1 MKYLSPFNS
10 RYGITPPSGH
20 SFTNLEKE
28 FKNLFGSLP
37 SLFDLGSEWIPEA
50 GCRSLSPRWYEND
63 DSFVVQI
70 ELPGIEPQDVSLEV
84 GDNALRLSAAR
95 KTRSSKDDSKSTLAY
110 KQSFSIPDGVDTDK
124 VEAGYEDGVLSVTF
138 PKTEVL
144 KPRQIK
150 IS

>member
-28 FKNLFGSLP
+28 FEKLFGSLP
-37 SLFDLGSEWIPEA
+37 SLFDVGSEWIPEA
-50 GCRSLSPRWYEND
+50 EGRSLSPRWYEND
-63 DSFVVQI
+63 DSFVVQL
-70 ELPGIEPQDVSLEV
+70 ELPGIEPKDVSLEV
-84 GDNALRLSAAR
+84 GDNALRLSAER
-95 KTRSSKDDSKSTLAY
+95 KTRSSKDDSESTLSY
-110 KQSFSIPDGVDTDK
+110 KQSFAIPGGVDTDK

>member
-1 MKYLSPFNS
+1 M
-10 RYGITPPSGH
+10 
-20 SFTNLEKE
+20 
-28 FKNLFGSLP
+28 
-37 SLFDLGSEWIPEA
+37 
-50 GCRSLSPRWYEND
+50 
-63 DSFVVQI
+63 
-70 ELPGIEPQDVSLEV
+70 
-84 GDNALRLSAAR
+84 LRLSAAR

>member
-10 RYGITPPSGH
+10 RYGITSPSEH
-20 SFTNLEKE
+20 SFTNLGKE

-37 SLFDLGSEWIPEA
+37 SFFELGSEWIPEA
-50 GCRSLSPRWYEND
+50 GCRSLSPRWYENV
-63 DSFVVQI
+63 DSFVVQL

-84 GDNALRLSAAR
+84 GDNALKLSAAR
-95 KTRSSKDDSKSTLAY
+95 KTRSSKDDSESILAY
-110 KQSFSIPDGVDTDK
+110 KQSFSIPEGVDTDK
-124 VEAGYEDGVLSVTF
+124 VEAGYQDGVLSVTF
-138 PKTEVL
+138 PKTEVV